1 MPIFRFAQ
9 INAIYANFKSA
20 IDFDVEDAIF
30 KIYKLEKC
38 HST

>member
-1 MPIFRFAQ
+1 MPTFHFAR
-9 INAIYANFKSA
+9 INAIYANFKST

-30 KIYKLEKC
+30 KIYKLKKC